1 MIWSIIREPDD
12 NLADVRVSLGKK
24 SRLGAYMVFRGDPK
38 EVVKLLEESL
48 LEAKRTLPKGDY
60 KDHRGR
66 PQG

>member
-1 MIWSIIREPDD
+1 
-12 NLADVRVSLGKK
+12 
-24 SRLGAYMVFRGDPK
+24 MVFRGDPK